1 MSKSRSRRI
10 LQIVIG
16 LLATAPLLT
25 GLLGMTGID
34 NPIYSSHPLSD
45 NVLLDSNLRYLNGF
59 SVGIALALYYIIP
72 YIESHTLLLRAIC
85 GIIFLGAAGRILSV
99 AFLGLPPLPMPVFV
113 LIEIMAPPILV
124 VWQNNIRSSVKD

>member
-1 MSKSRSRRI
+1 MSKQRSRRI